1 MPSHNT
7 ILLKGRTIFFSEFPF
22 TDFSDSQKS
31 RGGRNHVLFLSAT
44 STCLRLFRYSFAT
57 LYVRWIPSNFN
68 LIACNYQTTT
78 RCDLRPYWIT
88 IWLIDNAMLISV
100 CLFDELNLVWIE
112 SIWHGKPMDLK
123 SHRLLPLNYKRTD

>member
-44 STCLRLFRYSFAT
+44 STCLRLFRYLFAT

-68 LIACNYQTTT
+68 LIACTYQTTT
-78 RCDLRPYWIT
+78 RCDLPPYWIT

-123 SHRLLPLNYKRTD
+123 SHRLLPLYYKRTD